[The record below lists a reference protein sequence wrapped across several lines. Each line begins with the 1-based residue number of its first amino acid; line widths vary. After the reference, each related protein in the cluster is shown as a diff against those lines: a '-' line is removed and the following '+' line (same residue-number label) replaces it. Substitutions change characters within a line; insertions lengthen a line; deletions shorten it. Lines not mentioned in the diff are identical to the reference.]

1 VSVRPIDEPARS
13 KLLALAAVMT
23 AAALAVRA
31 DGAEHPV
38 TIASILVALILVL
51 GGPLLLAAVRR
62 RVARSSA

>member
-1 VSVRPIDEPARS
+1 V
-13 KLLALAAVMT
+13 
-23 AAALAVRA
+23 VRA